1 MTFLNNY
8 SDGASREESGSRS
21 FVWDL
26 FNLPTAHLCF
36 GILALTLMLPVK
48 IQKRKETALSWARWD
63 FSV

>member
-36 GILALTLMLPVK
+36 GVLVLMLMLPVK
-48 IQKRKETALSWARWD
+48 IQKRNEIALSWARWD